1 MKRQPRAGS
10 CPCLNSQTR
19 YANHFGGSTVI
30 ETRQTNDTRAAYS
43 NPLSDEYL
51 AEVWRRQQQILGRV
65 ALGGNREAILSDIV
79 RLAEEQTGDGMLAS
93 ILLLSEDGEHLELGG
108 APSLPDEYNAAIEG
122 MKIGEGEGSCGTA
135 AATGQAVFVDDIAT
149 DPLWADFRELA
160 LSHGLGACWS
170 VPIKAG
176 DGGVLGTFANY
187 YREPRQ
193 PSEMDR
199 DIIEAITLT
208 TSIAV
213 ERMRLER
220 MRNRAEEA
228 KALVL
233 EELQHRVKNAFS
245 LAQSLINLNVPAAL
259 SARDLADKVN
269 GKLRAIASAQD
280 LIIARNSVGRSDEMT
295 SIRTLLATILGPLGY
310 GDADNRIS
318 LNGNDQTVDAQ
329 SLSGLAMVFH
339 ELATNA
345 TKYGALK
352 DTGGTVC
359 IDWLK
364 CPEGLKISWAE
375 SGGPPTK
382 APESQNFG
390 TRLVTSTI
398 RQLGAAIDHDWR
410 DDGLRVTIV
419 LPHASVTG

>member
-1 MKRQPRAGS
+1 MPDK
-10 CPCLNSQTR
+10 
-19 YANHFGGSTVI
+19 HIV
-30 ETRQTNDTRAAYS
+30 
-43 NPLSDEYL
+43 
-51 AEVWRRQQQILGRV
+51 EVWRRQQKILGRV
-65 ALGGNREAILSDIV
+65 ALGGDREAILCDIV

-93 ILLLSEDGEHLELGG
+93 ILLLSEDGKHLELGG
-108 APSLPDEYNAAIEG
+108 APSLPDAYNAAIEG
-122 MKIGEGEGSCGTA
+122 MRIGEGEGSCGTA
-135 AATGQAVFVDDIAT
+135 AAINQAVFVEDIDT
-149 DPLWADFRELA
+149 NPLWNDFRELA
-160 LSHGLGACWS
+160 LSHGLHACWS

-176 DGGVLGTFANY
+176 DGSVLGTFANY

-193 PSEMDR
+193 PSRLDR
-199 DIIEAITLT
+199 DIIEAIALT

-220 MRNRAEEA
+220 MRTRAEEA

-280 LIIARNSVGRSDEMT
+280 LIIVRNAAGRSDEMT

-310 GDADNRIS
+310 GDAEKRIN
-318 LNGNDQTVDAQ
+318 LNGGDQTVDAQ

-345 TKYGALK
+345 TKYGGLK
-352 DTGGTVC
+352 DTGGTVS
-359 IDWLK
+359 IDWLTF
-364 CPEGLKISWAE
+364 PEGLKITWGE

-390 TRLVTSTI
+390 TRLVASTI
-398 RQLGAAIDHDWR
+398 RQLGASIDYDWKEE
-410 DDGLRVTIV
+410 GLFVTIV
-419 LPHASVTG
+419 LPQSSTK

>member
-1 MKRQPRAGS
+1 MTSLQSDQPA
-10 CPCLNSQTR
+10 
-19 YANHFGGSTVI
+19 
-30 ETRQTNDTRAAYS
+30 
-43 NPLSDEYL
+43 DEPSKHPGDYF

-65 ALGGNREAILSDIV
+65 ALGGDREAILADIV
-79 RLAEEQTGDGMLAS
+79 RIAEEQTGDGMLAS
-93 ILLLSEDGEHLELGG
+93 ILLLSEDGEHLVMGG
-108 APSLPDEYNAAIEG
+108 APSLPDDYNAAIEG
-122 MKIGEGEGSCGTA
+122 MRIGQGEGSCGTA
-135 AATGQAVFVDDIAT
+135 AATGDAVFVADIAT

-160 LSHGLGACWS
+160 LSHGLYACWS

-176 DGGVLGTFANY
+176 DGSVLGTFANY
-187 YREPRQ
+187 YRESRE
-193 PSEMDR
+193 PSELDR
-199 DIIEAITLT
+199 EIIEAIALT

-280 LIIARNSVGRSDEMT
+280 LIIVRNAAGRSDEMT

-310 GDADNRIS
+310 ADVEDRIS
-318 LNGNDQTVDAQ
+318 LDGEDQTVDAQ
-329 SLSGLAMVFH
+329 SLSGLAMIFH

-345 TKYGALK
+345 TKYGGLK
-352 DTGGTVC
+352 DAEGRVAITWTTSS
-359 IDWLK
+359 D
-364 CPEGLKISWAE
+364 GLKINWTE
-375 SGGPPTK
+375 SGGPATTK
-382 APESQNFG
+382 PENQSFG

-398 RQLGAAIDHDWR
+398 RQLGASMEYDWLAE
-410 DDGLRVTIV
+410 GLAVTIT
-419 LPHASVTG
+419 LPRVSAA

>member
-1 MKRQPRAGS
+1 M
-10 CPCLNSQTR
+10 QTDD
-19 YANHFGGSTVI
+19 SL
-30 ETRQTNDTRAAYS
+30 AAS
-43 NPLSDEYL
+43 SDLPSDKYL

-65 ALGGNREAILSDIV
+65 ALGGDREAILSDIV

-93 ILLLSEDGEHLELGG
+93 ILLLSEDGVHLELGA
-108 APSLPDEYNAAIEG
+108 APSLSDEYNAAIDG
-122 MKIGEGEGSCGTA
+122 MEIGEGEGSCGTA
-135 AATGQAVFVDDIAT
+135 AATGRPVFVEDIAT

-160 LSHGLGACWS
+160 LSHDLGACWS
-170 VPIKAG
+170 MPIVAG
-176 DGGVLGTFANY
+176 DGSILGTFANY

-193 PSEMDR
+193 PSDLDR
-199 DIIEAITLT
+199 DIIEAIALT

-213 ERMRLER
+213 ERIRLER

-228 KALVL
+228 KSLVL

-280 LIIARNSVGRSDEMT
+280 LIIVRNASGRSDEMT

-318 LNGNDQTVDAQ
+318 LKGEDHTVDAQ

-352 DTGGTVC
+352 DTGGTVS
-359 IDWLK
+359 IDWTATS
-364 CPEGLKISWAE
+364 EGLEIAWAE
-375 SGGPPTK
+375 SGGPSAT
-382 APESQNFG
+382 APEIQNFG
-390 TRLVTSTI
+390 SRLVASTI
-398 RQLGAAIDHDWR
+398 RQLGAAIDYDWR
-410 DDGLRVTIV
+410 ADGLRVKII
-419 LPHASVTG
+419 LPPTSLAG

>member
-1 MKRQPRAGS
+1 M
-10 CPCLNSQTR
+10 
-19 YANHFGGSTVI
+19 
-30 ETRQTNDTRAAYS
+30 
-43 NPLSDEYL
+43 
-51 AEVWRRQQQILGRV
+51 
-65 ALGGNREAILSDIV
+65 ALGSDRGDILADIV
-79 RLAEEQTGDGMLAS
+79 RLAEEQTGDDMLAS
-93 ILLLSEDGEHLELGG
+93 ILLLSEDGKHLELGG
-108 APSLPDEYNAAIEG
+108 APSLPDAYNAAIEG
-122 MKIGEGEGSCGTA
+122 MEIGEGEGSCGTA

-149 DPLWADFRELA
+149 NPLWADFRELA
-160 LSHGLGACWS
+160 LTHGLHACWS

-176 DGGVLGTFANY
+176 DGSVLGTFANY

-193 PSEMDR
+193 PSELDR
-199 DIIEAITLT
+199 KIIEAIALT

-233 EELQHRVKNAFS
+233 EELQHRVKNAFA

-280 LIIARNSVGRSDEMT
+280 LIIVRNAAGRSNEMT

-310 GDADNRIS
+310 GGSETRIN
-318 LNGNDQTVDAQ
+318 LNGDDQLIDAQ
-329 SLSGLAMVFH
+329 SLSGLAMIFH

-352 DTGGTVC
+352 EADGIVT
-359 IDWLK
+359 IDWLTT
-364 CPEGLKISWAE
+364 PEGLRIEWAE
-375 SGGPPTK
+375 RADTPIS
-382 APESQNFG
+382 APETQNFG
-390 TRLVTSTI
+390 TRLVASTI
-398 RQLGAAIDHDWR
+398 RQLGAAIDYDWR
-410 DDGLRVTIV
+410 NDGLRVSIT
-419 LPHASVTG
+419 LPHASATR

>member
-1 MKRQPRAGS
+1 MES
-10 CPCLNSQTR
+10 
-19 YANHFGGSTVI
+19 VI
-30 ETRQTNDTRAAYS
+30 EKLQTD
-43 NPLSDEYL
+43 NPLSAPSDPLTEEYL

-65 ALGGNREAILSDIV
+65 ALGGDREAILCDIV

-93 ILLLSEDGEHLELGG
+93 ILLLTEDGQHLELGG

-122 MKIGEGEGSCGTA
+122 MAIGDGEGSCGTA
-135 AATGQAVFVDDIAT
+135 AATGQAIFVEDIAS
-149 DPLWADFRELA
+149 DPLWVDFRDLA

-176 DGGVLGTFANY
+176 DGSVLGTFANY
-187 YREPRQ
+187 YSEPRQ
-193 PSEMDR
+193 PSDFDR
-199 DIIEAITLT
+199 AIIEAIALT

-233 EELQHRVKNAFS
+233 EELQHRVKNAFA

-280 LIIARNSVGRSDEMT
+280 LIIVRNAAGRSDEMT
-295 SIRTLLATILGPLGY
+295 AIRTLLATILGPLGY
-310 GDADNRIS
+310 GDANDRIS
-318 LNGNDQTVDAQ
+318 LNGDEQTVDAQ

-352 DTGGTVC
+352 DMVGKVS
-359 IDWLK
+359 IDWL
-364 CPEGLKISWAE
+364 PTAEGLKIEWAE
-375 SGGPPTK
+375 TEGPTTT

-390 TRLVTSTI
+390 TRLVASTI
-398 RQLGAAIDHDWR
+398 RQLGATIDYDWR
-410 DDGLRVTIV
+410 ADGLRVTII
-419 LPHASVTG
+419 LPRASVAE

>member
-1 MKRQPRAGS
+1 
-10 CPCLNSQTR
+10 
-19 YANHFGGSTVI
+19 
-30 ETRQTNDTRAAYS
+30 
-43 NPLSDEYL
+43 
-51 AEVWRRQQQILGRV
+51 
-65 ALGGNREAILSDIV
+65 
-79 RLAEEQTGDGMLAS
+79 MLAS

-122 MKIGEGEGSCGTA
+122 MVIGEGEGSCGTA
-135 AATGQAVFVDDIAT
+135 AATGQAVFVEDIAT
-149 DPLWADFRELA
+149 DPLWADFRDLA

-176 DGGVLGTFANY
+176 DGTVLGTFANY
-187 YREPRQ
+187 YCEPRQ
-193 PSEMDR
+193 PSELDR
-199 DIIEAITLT
+199 EIIEAIALT

-213 ERMRLER
+213 ERIRLER

-228 KALVL
+228 TALVL
-233 EELQHRVKNAFS
+233 EELQHRVKNAFA

-280 LIIARNSVGRSDEMT
+280 LIIVRNAAGRSNEMT

-310 GDADNRIS
+310 GDADDRIC
-318 LNGNDQTVDAQ
+318 LKGEGQRVDAQ

-352 DTGGTVC
+352 DAGGKVSIEWQTT
-359 IDWLK
+359 
-364 CPEGLKISWAE
+364 PEGLLMQWAE
-375 SGGPPTK
+375 NGGPQTT
-382 APESQNFG
+382 APEVQNFG
-390 TRLVTSTI
+390 TRLVASTI
-398 RQLGAAIDHDWR
+398 SQLGAEIDYEWR
-410 DDGLRVTIV
+410 ADGLRVQIT
-419 LPHASVTG
+419 LPLASVVE